1 MIIILL
7 ILLLLVV
14 LILNAF
20 FLYIQKRGSKA
31 LGTEA
36 PRVDMDEGLVEQ
48 TDKFVN
54 EPKQDWQIK
63 SKFNGSKLYGW
74 FTDNDDDKT
83 VIMVHGFGVDHTS
96 LDVHA
101 QLFDR
106 LGCNVLQI
114 DNQAAGKSEGKYLGF
129 GYIESLDLLNW
140 INEVIS
146 KRPNDKIILFGASM
160 GAATVMLTSGNNL
173 PKNVK
178 LIIEDSG
185 YTSAYD
191 ILSYQCQKRY
201 HIKGKWLIKG
211 ISLASRVRAGFSY
224 AKTDCMKALEKNTL
238 PILFM
243 HGRNDFTVPFE
254 MREKLLTCGQF
265 PKMSYESQG
274 VHIRSYY
281 VDSKKYQSTVDKFLK
296 MYL

>member
-31 LGTEA
+31 LGAEA
-36 PRVDMDEGLVEQ
+36 PKVKMDEGLVEK
-48 TDKFVN
+48 TNLFLKK
-54 EPKQDWQIK
+54 PKQEWTIK
-63 SKFNGSKLYGW
+63 SSFNDSQLYGW
-74 FTDNDDDKT
+74 FTDNQKKIT
-83 VIMVHGFGVDHTS
+83 VIMVHGFGVDHNS
-96 LDVHA
+96 LNVHA
-101 QLFDR
+101 QLFDS
-106 LGCNVLQI
+106 LGCNILQI

-129 GYIESLDLLNW
+129 GYIENLDLKDW
-140 INEVIS
+140 IKKLQKV
-146 KRPNDKIILFGASM
+146 RPNDKIILFGASM
-160 GAATVMLTSGNNL
+160 GAATVMLSSKNDL

-191 ILSYQCQKRY
+191 ILSYHCQKRY
-201 HIKGKWLIKG
+201 HIKGRLLIHG
-211 ISLASRVRAGFSY
+211 ISLISRVRAGFSY
-224 AKTDCMKALEKNTL
+224 QKTDCRKALSENKI

-243 HGRNDFTVPFE
+243 HGKNDFTVPFE
-254 MREKLLTCGQF
+254 MEHELSTCGQF
-265 PKMSYESQG
+265 PKMSYESLG

-281 VDSKKYQSTVDKFLK
+281 VDSKNYQEAVEKFLK
-296 MYL
+296 LYL